1 MDIEEIRETGLG
13 LPHATERCPFG
24 PDTLALEIGGKM
36 FCLIDLS
43 GEWQFYN
50 LKVDPDYSIEL
61 QDRYPEV
68 RPGYHMNKR
77 HWISKQHPS
86 EDRERANPPR
96 LSADRQRPN
105 QEAPSRIRLRIGNFT
120 LHYKFKHPLF
130 CHETMFYLIS

>member
-1 MDIEEIRETGLG
+1 MDIEEIREVGLG

-36 FCLIDLS
+36 FCLFDLS

-77 HWISKQHPS
+77 HWISIDYQNSIP
-86 EDRERANPPR
+86 
-96 LSADRQRPN
+96 
-105 QEAPSRIRLRIGNFT
+105 LRIEKELIRHAYQQTAKGLT
-120 LHYKFKHPLF
+120 KKLR
-130 CHETMFYLIS
+130 HELGIE

>member
-1 MDIEEIRETGLG
+1 MDIEEIREVGLG
-13 LPHATERCPFG
+13 LPFATERCPFG

-50 LKVDPDYSIEL
+50 LKVDPEYSIEL

-77 HWISKQHPS
+77 HWISVILDDS
-86 EDRERANPPR
+86 MADADVLALIEDSYA
-96 LSADRQRPN
+96 LTHGSARR
-105 QEAPSRIRLRIGNFT
+105 
-120 LHYKFKHPLF
+120 
-130 CHETMFYLIS
+130 

>member
-1 MDIEEIRETGLG
+1 MDIEKIREVGLG
-13 LPHATERCPFG
+13 LPFATERCPFG

-77 HWISKQHPS
+77 HWISIDYQNSIP
-86 EDRERANPPR
+86 
-96 LSADRQRPN
+96 
-105 QEAPSRIRLRIGNFT
+105 LRIEKELIRHAYQQTAKGLT
-120 LHYKFKHPLF
+120 KKLR
-130 CHETMFYLIS
+130 HELGIE